1 LIPELP
7 ATPDGVALC
16 GIVLH
21 PAGHTRSPAMH
32 RAAFA
37 ACGIDARYEAFDVV
51 PEDLAAFVARAREAG
66 VRQLAVS
73 IPHKETI
80 LALAD
85 DLTEEARA
93 IGAANTVTRRGDR
106 LEAANTDWLGAV
118 RALEERGGAKLDGA
132 RAAVLGAG
140 GTARA
145 VGFGLVRR
153 GARVTVL
160 NRTVARAEA
169 VAAHVGAEGAGP
181 LDALAALA
189 PEIVVNTTPV
199 GLASDAS
206 PVPAGALPPGALV
219 MDAVYEPERTRL
231 LRDAEARGARPLG
244 GKWML
249 VFQGAEQFRL
259 WTGREAPVD
268 AMARAFDE
276 AGLGRRQRG
285 GDGP

>member
-1 LIPELP
+1 
-7 ATPDGVALC
+7 
-16 GIVLH
+16 
-21 PAGHTRSPAMH
+21 MH

-37 ACGIDARYEAFDVV
+37 ACGIDARYEAFDVL
-51 PEDLAAFVARAREAG
+51 PGDLAAFVARAREAG

-73 IPHKETI
+73 IPHKEAM
-80 LALAD
+80 LALVD
-85 DLTEEARA
+85 DVGDEARA
-93 IGAANTVTRRGDR
+93 IGAVNTVTRRGER

-118 RALEERGGAKLDGA
+118 RALAERGGAELDGA
-132 RAAVLGAG
+132 RAVVLGAG

-145 VGFGLVRR
+145 VGFGLARR

-169 VAAHVGAEGAGP
+169 VAADLGLEGAGP
-181 LDALAALA
+181 LEALTELA
-189 PEIVVNTTPV
+189 PDVLVNTTSV

-206 PVPAGALPPGALV
+206 PVPASAIPAGALV
-219 MDAVYEPERTRL
+219 MDAIYEPERTRL

-259 WTGREAPVD
+259 WTGHEAPVEV
-268 AMARAFDE
+268 MARAFDE
-276 AGLGRRQRG
+276 AGHSGT
-285 GDGP
+285 

>member
-7 ATPDGVALC
+7 TLPEGVALC

-37 ACGIDARYEAFDVV
+37 ACGIDARYEAFDVA
-51 PEDLAAFVARAREAG
+51 PRDLAAFLARARERG
-66 VRQLAVS
+66 IRQLAVS
-73 IPHKETI
+73 IPHKQAI
-80 LALAD
+80 LD
-85 DLTEEARA
+85 EVDVVEEDARS

-106 LEAANTDWLGAV
+106 LEASNTDWIGAL
-118 RALEERGGAKLDGA
+118 RALEERGRAELAGV

-160 NRTVARAEA
+160 NRTVSRAKE
-169 VAAHVGAEGAGP
+169 VASAIGAEGADG
-181 LDALAALA
+181 LHALVDLE
-189 PEIVVNTTPV
+189 PEVVVNTTSV
-199 GLASDAS
+199 GLGTDAS
-206 PVPAGALPPGALV
+206 PVAPAAIPRGALV

-231 LRDAEARGARPLG
+231 LREAEARGARVLG

-249 VFQGAEQFRL
+249 IFQGAEQFRL
-259 WTGREAPVD
+259 WTGRDAPVEV
-268 AMARAFDE
+268 MARAFDAVGG
-276 AGLGRRQRG
+276 AG
-285 GDGP
+285 